1 MQIGVPNSRSSTN
14 ITVDSSLLDISNLC
28 EAMMKKDLRSLLS
41 RFFFSFKYP
50 DIKRFNP
57 VNIICWTADGTH
69 PSTLKTLSRLLDYN
83 GGFYE

>member
-1 MQIGVPNSRSSTN
+1 MRS
-14 ITVDSSLLDISNLC
+14 DD
-28 EAMMKKDLRSLLS
+28 EERSAFIAVTL
-41 RFFFSFKYP
+41 FSFKYP
-50 DIKRFNP
+50 DFNRFNP